1 MTKRVSRIELSIC
14 YVIDKIFGGIMVLL
28 YGRHPS
34 ETKAQRL
41 TRWALVLLAIVGT
54 VVLFLILKALFSTE
68 TPKYYIP

>member
-1 MTKRVSRIELSIC
+1 MAKRVSRIELFVC

-41 TRWALVLLAIVGT
+41 TRWVLVLLVIVGAL
-54 VVLFLILKALFSTE
+54 VLFLILKNLF
-68 TPKYYIP
+68 